1 MMKLNVSWAP
11 KSLLVLAICASC
23 WLLGGCNDTVSDKDI
38 VRASLTETRALL
50 QDKPGVARAID
61 TRTATDFATGHI
73 PGAINLDLAAVKEDK
88 DSIDPALAKFKTLVV
103 YGADAGSG
111 AASAMSKRL
120 MRAGHKNVRLFAG
133 GYAEWTAAG
142 LKVDG
147 SGAPKAPAQNAPAPK

>member
-1 MMKLNVSWAP
+1 M
-11 KSLLVLAICASC
+11 
-23 WLLGGCNDTVSDKDI
+23 SDRDI
-38 VRASLTETRALL
+38 VKASLSETRAIL

-61 TRTATDFATGHI
+61 TRNSTDFATGHI
-73 PGAINLDLAAVKEDK
+73 PGAINLDLSAVKEDK

-111 AASAMSKRL
+111 TAWAMSKRL

-147 SGAPKAPAQNAPAPK
+147 SGAPKAPAQNAPVSK